1 VPAGTRLSYVSGRR
15 SVADARETRAL
26 ILRRA
31 ADIGSVDGL
40 EAVTIGRLAGDLE
53 MSKAGVLGQFGSKEE
68 LQLATVDLAAE
79 IFRANVWDPVA
90 GKTPGIERLLA
101 ICDTWTSY
109 AESPPFPGGCFI
121 ATSSF
126 EYASREGRVHEAVAA
141 AVQLWHVTLVA
152 DIVRAVED
160 GALPDGADPEQLAFT
175 IEALAS
181 AIKPAAQ
188 LRGDHRAAERALH
201 AMRTALGVAEDP
213 APGVPA
219 PYADPTPA
227 PSAGRRPRDRR

>member
-1 VPAGTRLSYVSGRR
+1 M
-15 SVADARETRAL
+15 
-26 ILRRA
+26 RRA

-40 EAVTIGRLAGDLE
+40 EAVTIGRLAGDLA
-53 MSKAGVLGQFGSKEE
+53 MSKAGVLGHFGSKEE
-68 LQLATVDLAAE
+68 LQLATVDLAVD
-79 IFRANVWDPVA
+79 IFRANVWDPAA
-90 GKTPGIERLLA
+90 GKTPGMERLLA

-141 AVQLWHVTLVA
+141 AVQLWHTTLIA
-152 DIVRAVED
+152 DLERAAQD
-160 GALPDGADPEQLAFT
+160 GALPAGTDPEQLAFT

-188 LRGDHRAAERALH
+188 LRGDRRAAQRALQ
-201 AMRTALGVAEDP
+201 AMRSVLGASDDHGPVASASLAE
-213 APGVPA
+213 
-219 PYADPTPA
+219 PTLR
-227 PSAGRRPRDRR
+227 AGR

>member
-1 VPAGTRLSYVSGRR
+1 M
-15 SVADARETRAL
+15 
-26 ILRRA
+26 RRA

-79 IFRANVWDPVA
+79 IFRANVWEPVA

-109 AESPPFPGGCFI
+109 AENPPFPGGCFI

-126 EYASREGRVHEAVAA
+126 EYASREGRIHEAVAA

-152 DIVRAVED
+152 DIVRAVQD
-160 GALPDGADPEQLAFT
+160 GALPDRADPEQLAFT

-188 LRGDHRAAERALH
+188 LRGDHRAAQRALH
-201 AMRTALGVAEDP
+201 AMKAVLGVAEEP
-213 APGVPA
+213 APLA
-219 PYADPTPA
+219 PA
-227 PSAGRRPRDRR
+227 PSAEPRPGDRR